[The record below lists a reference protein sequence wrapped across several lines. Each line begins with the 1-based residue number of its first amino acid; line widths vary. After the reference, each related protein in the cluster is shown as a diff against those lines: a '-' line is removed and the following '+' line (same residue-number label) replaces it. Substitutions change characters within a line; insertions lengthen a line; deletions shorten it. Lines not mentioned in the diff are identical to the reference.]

1 MAYHGITWSLHFQCG
16 FLQQYL
22 SVTRDASLLG
32 AQCYICPAR
41 PWHKM
46 SCLFPMVGLH
56 IIERMASGLG
66 VSLPVVELAKLSKTQ
81 FHELPIADYNEILYG
96 TQL

>member
-1 MAYHGITWSLHFQCG
+1 
-16 FLQQYL
+16 
-22 SVTRDASLLG
+22 
-32 AQCYICPAR
+32 
-41 PWHKM
+41 
-46 SCLFPMVGLH
+46 
-56 IIERMASGLG
+56 MASGLG